1 MTTLMQTM
9 AAELEHESQATRKLL
24 ERMPADKGDWAPHPR
39 AMPLGQL
46 AMHIATLPGGIA
58 KMVLGDGV
66 DFAANPPHP
75 PAFESHSQI
84 MNSFG
89 PSLAEGLAVL
99 RGISDQQA
107 MQPFRIKQGAKVLM
121 EMPRA
126 GMVRYILLNHLY
138 HHRGQLN
145 TYLRILDVK
154 LPSVYG
160 PSADENPFGG

>member
-24 ERMPADKGDWAPHPR
+24 ERVPADKGDWTPHPR

-46 AMHIATLPGGIA
+46 AMHIAVIPGRIA
-58 KMVLGDGV
+58 QLASEGKWDM
-66 DFAANPPHP
+66 AARPPQAP
-75 PAFESHSQI
+75 KYESHQHLLDT
-84 MNSFG
+84 FDK
-89 PSLAEGLAVL
+89 SLAEAGATL
-99 RGISDQQA
+99 RGISDA
-107 MQPFRIKQGAKVLM
+107 RAGEIFRIARGEQTLM
-121 EMPRA
+121 QMPRA
-126 GMVRYILLNHLY
+126 GFVRYILLNHLI
-138 HHRGQLN
+138 HHRGQLD